1 MPIFAMCETVL
12 PPPFGDIGHGA
23 AAVLLLCRIRKRRR
37 KRRRR
42 QEFHSLSIVWGFSSF
57 TLVGFQNLIV
67 SRILALF
74 WALEFLIFCFVF
86 RKGFV
91 TNQSLFFCCCLIFR
105 NHFNQFGC
113 FVSETA
119 RNNKCTLFVRLLP
132 TIPFRGAFRLHSHSL
147 THSRQPS
154 HTLWTILFPL
164 VEVGKMLFPIIN
176 CSRLRFLCNHFFFV
190 PTLCR
195 GSSIGALRFFR
206 QLFFFNF
213 RFLGALLRLL
223 AYCDLT

>member
-91 TNQSLFFCCCLIFR
+91 TNQSLFFCCLIFR

-147 THSRQPS
+147 THSR
-154 HTLWTILFPL
+154 
-164 VEVGKMLFPIIN
+164 
-176 CSRLRFLCNHFFFV
+176 SRRTHF
-190 PTLCR
+190 
-195 GSSIGALRFFR
+195 GQSFFR
-206 QLFFFNF
+206 LSRSGKCFFQ
-213 RFLGALLRLL
+213 
-223 AYCDLT
+223 